1 MAQANNIG
9 SFACPHCAVRQPI
22 GGRCPTN
29 WLIKSHID
37 GLRNAKVK
45 RKRDAVAATPSFEH
59 AGLRNAKEKQTCAPP
74 PMKFTGGHSVHAR
87 PQEQDIALQGDMDL
101 QRIHA
106 RGDDDHRAQGF
117 GSRLPI
123 VQRFVLCRKMNN
135 NK

>member
-1 MAQANNIG
+1 MC
-9 SFACPHCAVRQPI
+9 S
-22 GGRCPTN
+22 
-29 WLIKSHID
+29 S
-37 GLRNAKVK
+37 
-45 RKRDAVAATPSFEH
+45 S
-59 AGLRNAKEKQTCAPP
+59 
-74 PMKFTGGHSVHAR
+74 TGGHSVHAR